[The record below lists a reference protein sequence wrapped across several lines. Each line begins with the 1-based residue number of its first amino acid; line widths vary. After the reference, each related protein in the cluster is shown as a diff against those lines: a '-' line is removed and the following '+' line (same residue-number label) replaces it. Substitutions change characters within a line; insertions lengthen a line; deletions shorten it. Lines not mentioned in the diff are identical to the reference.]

1 MDRSFDFIL
10 AGIAL
15 IVGIPEKEMHQE
27 INTKIKQGMGD
38 KNLPC
43 LFCLREF
50 IKKY

>member
-1 MDRSFDFIL
+1 
-10 AGIAL
+10 
-15 IVGIPEKEMHQE
+15 MHQE